1 MRKLT
6 VMIGLAWL
14 CGVSAAFAEE
24 KMQLA
29 AFEYPPIYQN
39 AADKGLS
46 GDIALAAFKAA
57 GIDAELR
64 FFPVV
69 RMVEMVSSGQ
79 LPCAIGGRVL
89 FEAPEVAEKTRV
101 AATLQYVSQGFLYD
115 DRRYPNGIVFS
126 RLEDMSQYR
135 IGVLFGSGIMRY
147 LERAKGLRL
156 DVNRTHDGSAHQLQ
170 RQRVDVWAI
179 VDLTGLMHMQRLF
192 PGEAAHYRYSKA
204 FNLGDVSLICSRRL
218 DPDDYYGRRFREGL
232 AAIKKNGT
240 YLKLMARY
248 YGSKEKINPEALPD
262 DMR

>member
-6 VMIGLAWL
+6 VMIWLVWL
-14 CGVSAAFAEE
+14 CGSSAACAEE
-24 KMQLA
+24 KMVLA

-46 GDIALAAFKAA
+46 GDIAQAAFKAA

-69 RMVEMVSSGQ
+69 RMVEMVSSGH
-79 LPCAIGGRVL
+79 LPCAIGGTVL
-89 FEAPEVAEKTRV
+89 FEAPEVAEKIRAV
-101 AATLQYVSQGFLYD
+101 ATLQYVSQGFLYD
-115 DRRYPNGIVFS
+115 DRQFPNGIVFS

-147 LERAKGLRL
+147 LEKAKGLHL
-156 DVNRTHDGSAHQLQ
+156 DVNRIHDGSAHQLQ
-170 RQRVDVWAI
+170 RRRIDVWAI
-179 VDLTGLMHMQRLF
+179 VDLTGLMYMQRLF

-204 FNLGDVSLICSRRL
+204 FNLGDVSLICSRSL
-218 DPDDYYGRRFREGL
+218 DPDDDYGRRFREGL
-232 AAIKKNGT
+232 LAIKKNGT
-240 YLKLMARY
+240 YMKLMAKY
-248 YGSKEKINPEALPD
+248 YGGKERINPEALPD